1 MNILK
6 KALNGY
12 FCKPENDSNHKEI
25 FGDIKFTEI

>member
-12 FCKPENDSNHKEI
+12 FCKPENSNHKAI
-25 FGDIKFTEI
+25 FGDIKFTGI